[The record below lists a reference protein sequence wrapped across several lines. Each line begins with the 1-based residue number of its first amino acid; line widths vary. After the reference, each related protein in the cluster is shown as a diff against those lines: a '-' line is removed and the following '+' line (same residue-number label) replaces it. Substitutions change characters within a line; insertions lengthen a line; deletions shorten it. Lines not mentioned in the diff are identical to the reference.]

1 MYPMTCYTI
10 PSTRYKADKATDPY
24 DKDDSVTK
32 SQREN
37 LANEQANPNTTL
49 VNTQMVRYWSSK
61 QNCTCLG

>member
-49 VNTQMVRYWSSK
+49 VNTQMVRY
-61 QNCTCLG
+61 